1 MPVFAD
7 RMKELADHLRV
18 SIEDRTDALGQVHHA
33 THHLLGAARTFMTN
47 VADEHH
53 ERAEEL
59 HETLEEF
66 RGDLA
71 DRVDD
76 MRQQHRDRLE
86 HMRAETRRSLD
97 ENKAARHEAVRNMRS
112 TFLKAQQEVAA
123 DLRDA
128 GQAWREFTV
137 NRTVKA
143 TPKPAVESHHVA
155 TTVAAPQHG
164 TKPRQ
169 TQQTFGKPK
178 SKGRGK

>member
-7 RMKELADHLRV
+7 RMKELTDHLRV
-18 SIEDRTDALGQVHHA
+18 SIEDRTDALGQVHQA

-66 RGDLA
+66 RGELA
-71 DRVDD
+71 DRVDE
-76 MRQQHRDRLE
+76 MREHHRDRLE
-86 HMRAETRRSLD
+86 HMSAETRKKLD
-97 ENKAARHEAVRNMRS
+97 ETNVARHEAVKSMRS
-112 TFLKAQQEVAA
+112 TFHKAQQEVAA

-137 NRTVKA
+137 NRTAQA
-143 TPKPAVESHHVA
+143 THKPAAESDEE
-155 TTVAAPQHG
+155 TQVAAPQHG

-169 TQQTFGKPK
+169 PK